1 MIGVTDVEVRFDAQS
16 RVKLAIASGSLF
28 LRLQRGDS
36 LLFCTPPDAIDVSV
50 KIGTPFVMARLKQ
63 VFLHRWQVF
72 CSEASTKECNFIL
85 ISVICDNV
93 H

>member
-1 MIGVTDVEVRFDAQS
+1 MIGMTDVDGRFDAQS

-50 KIGTPFVMARLKQ
+50 KIGTPSVMARLKFFFTDGKCFVVRRKQ
-63 VFLHRWQVF
+63 L
-72 CSEASTKECNFIL
+72 
-85 ISVICDNV
+85 SVISY
-93 H
+93 